1 MKNGAALNLNLA
13 TRPLRNRRLYAAAV
27 RLLVLILLGLAA
39 LTAFALVKYGGEAA
53 RIRASSAGTRKLQD
67 EAEREEKRLS
77 ADIQREEKLS
87 RTRVDLVNSIIRR
100 KTFLWTELFS
110 ELEKA
115 LPSPSYI
122 TALSPGFTGEG
133 AVTMD
138 MQVTSRSLNDLL
150 AFIDALT
157 ARGFK
162 NIQVGGETRS
172 EEGRLLAVITV
183 TYERPL

>member
-1 MKNGAALNLNLA
+1 MKNGAALDLNLA
-13 TRPLRNRRLYAAAV
+13 TRPLRNRRLYMAAA
-27 RLLVLILLGLAA
+27 RLIVLLLIALAGLS
-39 LTAFALVKYGGEAA
+39 AFVIVKYGGEAA
-53 RIRASSAGTRKLQD
+53 RIKSASAATRKLQD
-67 EAEREEKRLS
+67 EAGREEKRLS
-77 ADIQREEKLS
+77 ADIEREEKLS
-87 RTRVDLVNSIIRR
+87 KTRVDLVNSIIRR
-100 KTFLWTELFS
+100 KTFLWTGLFS

-115 LPSPSYI
+115 LPGPSYI

-138 MQVTSRSLNDLL
+138 MQVTSRSLADLL

-172 EEGRLLAVITV
+172 DDGRLLAVITV